1 MNRGK
6 RETKERQKEKGMTTR
21 NEQKEQTRQ
30 RILWAGLSLF
40 VQKGY
45 AATKISDIAQ
55 AVQISA
61 GLMFHYFESKEA
73 LYEELIRTG
82 VEGTKISLG
91 IPYDEPLEYFR
102 NLLSMLLKYTREQP
116 WVANMFVLVETTQR
130 SEAAPAHIRELA
142 NQVNQIPFSAQLIK
156 QGQKA
161 GAIREGDPMSL
172 SYAFWS
178 SIQGVMEQLSVN
190 PEIPLPDA
198 EWILAI
204 IKKP

>member
-1 MNRGK
+1 
-6 RETKERQKEKGMTTR
+6 MTTR

-30 RILWAGLSLF
+30 NILWAGLSLF

-45 AATKISDIAQ
+45 AATKISDIAK
-55 AVQISA
+55 AVNIST

-73 LYEELIRTG
+73 LYEELIRMG
-82 VEGTKISLG
+82 VEGTKYPLDM
-91 IPYDEPLEYFR
+91 PYQDPVEYFEKFLSV
-102 NLLSMLLKYTREQP
+102 LLQFTREQP

-142 NQVNQIPFSAQLIK
+142 NQVNQIEYSAELIR
-156 QGQKA
+156 QGQEQ
-161 GAIREGDPMSL
+161 GTIRAGDPLSL

-178 SIQGVMEQLSVN
+178 SIQGVMEQLAVN
-190 PEIPLPDA
+190 PQIPLPDA
-198 EWILAI
+198 EWIMAI

>member
-1 MNRGK
+1 
-6 RETKERQKEKGMTTR
+6 MTTR

-30 RILWAGLSLF
+30 NILWAGLSLF

-55 AVQISA
+55 AVHIST

-73 LYEELIRTG
+73 LYEELVRIG
-82 VEGTKISLG
+82 VDGTKNSVEM
-91 IPYDEPLEYFR
+91 PHQEPLFYFE
-102 NLLSMLLKYTREQP
+102 NLLSTLLQFTREQP

-142 NQVNQIPFSAQLIK
+142 NQVNQIAFSAELIK
-156 QGQKA
+156 QGQEQ
-161 GAIREGDPMSL
+161 GTIRAGDPLSL

-178 SIQGVMEQLSVN
+178 SIQGVMEQLAVN
-190 PEIPLPDA
+190 PQIPLPDP
-198 EWILAI
+198 EWIMAI